1 MLVAKIRPRNQTPTS
16 STAGTKLRPA
26 VSHLNWLSDHLERKK
41 DQGADVRYMEALE
54 KELAGLVK
62 KLKSNQVES
71 AL

>member
-1 MLVAKIRPRNQTPTS
+1 MYAARGGALLQHDLPRAVVLVAKIRPRNQTPTS
-16 STAGTKLRPA
+16 STAGTKLRP
-26 VSHLNWLSDHLERKK
+26 
-41 DQGADVRYMEALE
+41 GYMEALE